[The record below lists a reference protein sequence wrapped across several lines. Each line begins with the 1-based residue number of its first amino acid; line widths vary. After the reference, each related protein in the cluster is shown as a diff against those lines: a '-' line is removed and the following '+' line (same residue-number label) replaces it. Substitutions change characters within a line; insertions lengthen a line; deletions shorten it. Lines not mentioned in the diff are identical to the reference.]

1 MKNKD
6 SKILVTGASG
16 LSGESIFK
24 KLKEKGYTNIL
35 TPTHEELDL
44 TKKSGVD
51 DYFKDHKP
59 EYVFHCA
66 GNISTH
72 LTHHTEPYPIFY
84 GDKMV
89 VKDDKGSYEMS
100 GGSYEMSGGSYEM
113 SGGSYEMSGGSYE
126 MSGSDK
132 KKELYSKKPI
142 KRVVVEDTKKSNY
155 KSGSKTEIK
164 TINSDVLS
172 TDAYINLNTINAAAS
187 NGVKKLVTVGSC
199 WNYPKLN
206 KDLAENDFV
215 DTSSQGGTGHDI
227 SKFLMISLLKHLKNE
242 DSLNSTVLMIPPLS
256 GDHVH
261 ENINEKH
268 VFAYLVNNIY
278 VAARQELEEIT
289 LSSSP
294 TNQRQFVHTEDFGEA
309 AILAMDI
316 DSPLLNVANSEVF
329 SMEQLA
335 EKLAK
340 RWGYKGKINWER
352 QASNVGPQTLDC
364 SLLKSKGW
372 EPKIGIE
379 EIIANRLM

>member
-1 MKNKD
+1 MEKN
-6 SKILVTGASG
+6 SKVLITGATG
-16 LSGESIFK
+16 LSGSSIHK
-24 KLKEKGYTNIL
+24 KLQEKGFENVL

-44 TKKSGVD
+44 TRKFCVN
-51 DYFKDHKP
+51 DYFKEHKP

-66 GNISTH
+66 GKISTH

-89 VKDDKGSYEMS
+89 VKDQQESYEMS

-126 MSGSDK
+126 MSGSDQ

-142 KRVVVEDTKKSNY
+142 KRVVIEDTKKSNF

-164 TINSDVLS
+164 TINSEVLS
-172 TDAYINLNTINAAAS
+172 TDAYINLNTINAAAQ

-206 KDLAENDFV
+206 KDLSEKDFEY
-215 DTSSQGGTGHDI
+215 TSSQGNTGHDV
-227 SKFLMISLLKHLKNE
+227 SKFMLISLLGHLRKE
-242 DSLNSTVLMIPPLS
+242 KSLDSTILMIPPLS

-261 ENINEKH
+261 ENLNEKH

-294 TNQRQFVHTEDFGEA
+294 TNQRQFIHTDDFSEA
-309 AILAMDI
+309 AILAMGI
-316 DSPLLNVANSEVF
+316 DSQLLNVANDEVF
-329 SMEQLA
+329 SMEAVA

-340 RWGYKGKINWER
+340 RWGYKGKINWEK

-364 SLLKSKGW
+364 SLLKSHGW
-372 EPKIGIE
+372 KANIGIE
-379 EIIANRLM
+379 ETITKRLV

>member
-1 MKNKD
+1 MKNND

-16 LSGESIFK
+16 LSGDSIFK
-24 KLKEKGYTNIL
+24 KLKEKGYTNVL

-44 TKKSGVD
+44 TRKFCVN
-51 DYFKDHKP
+51 DYFEEHKP

-89 VKDDKGSYEMS
+89 VKDEKE
-100 GGSYEMSGGSYEM
+100 
-113 SGGSYEMSGGSYE
+113 SYEMSGGSYE

-164 TINSDVLS
+164 TVNSDVLS

-242 DSLNSTVLMIPPLS
+242 GSLDSTVLMIPPLS

-261 ENINEKH
+261 ENINDKH

-294 TNQRQFVHTEDFGEA
+294 TNQRQFVHTEDFSEA

-316 DSPLLNVANSEVF
+316 DSPLLNVANNEVF

-340 RWGYKGKINWER
+340 RWGYKGKINWEK

-379 EIIANRLM
+379 ETITNRLS

>member
-16 LSGESIFK
+16 LSGDSIFK

-35 TPTHEELDL
+35 TPTHEQLDL
-44 TKKSGVD
+44 TRKFCVN
-51 DYFKDHKP
+51 DYFKEHKP

-84 GDKMV
+84 ADKMV
-89 VKDDKGSYEMS
+89 VKDEKE
-100 GGSYEMSGGSYEM
+100 SYEMSGGSYEM

-126 MSGSDK
+126 MSGSDQ

-164 TINSDVLS
+164 TVNSEVLFN
-172 TDAYINLNTINAAAS
+172 DAYINLNTINAAAS
-187 NGVKKLVTVGSC
+187 NGVKKIVTVGSC

-215 DTSSQGGTGHDI
+215 DTSSQGSTGHDI
-227 SKFLMISLLKHLKNE
+227 SKFLMISLLKHLKTE
-242 DSLNSTVLMIPPLS
+242 DSLDSTILMIPPLS

-261 ENINEKH
+261 ENINDKH

-294 TNQRQFVHTEDFGEA
+294 TNQRQFVHTEDFSEA

-316 DSPLLNVANSEVF
+316 DSPLLNVANDEVF
-329 SMEQLA
+329 SMEQVA
-335 EKLAK
+335 EKLVK
-340 RWGYKGKINWER
+340 RWGYKGKINWEK

-372 EPKIGIE
+372 EPKISIDE
-379 EIIANRLM
+379 TITNRLV